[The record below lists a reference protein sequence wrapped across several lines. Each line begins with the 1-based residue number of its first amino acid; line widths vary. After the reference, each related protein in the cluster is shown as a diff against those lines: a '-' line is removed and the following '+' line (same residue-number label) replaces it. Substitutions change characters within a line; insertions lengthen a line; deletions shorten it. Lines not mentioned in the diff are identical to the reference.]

1 MLFVNN
7 PALAGIK
14 RTLRPNYAWSQATP
28 NDAKLDPNWDRSVKV
43 YPGMVFMKTRGN
55 AVTLLDGTGSPYGLV
70 GIYLGGDGIDECLP
84 SGNNSCPVWVLGPD
98 AEFEV
103 IAPAFDT
110 DASWVDPANGKVAL
124 VHAHTTGPKRGKL
137 CPAGTAG
144 ASTLPVARLIR
155 VDSANKIVVG
165 GLNVVDAV

>member
-14 RTLRPNYAWSQATP
+14 RTIRPNYAWSQATP
-28 NDAKLDPNWDRSVKV
+28 NDAKLDPNWDRSVPV

-55 AVTLLDGTGSPYGLV
+55 AVTLINGTGDPYGLV

-98 AEFEV
+98 SEFEV
-103 IAPAFDT
+103 LAPAFDT
-110 DASWVDPANGKVAL
+110 AASWVDPADGTVAL
-124 VHAHTTGPKRGKL
+124 VHAHTSGAKRGKL

-165 GLNVVDAV
+165 GLNVVDAI

>member
-1 MLFVNN
+1 MGGRRACLHVPFERFPQV
-7 PALAGIK
+7 AGG
-14 RTLRPNYAWSQATP
+14 LQ
-28 NDAKLDPNWDRSVKV
+28 
-43 YPGMVFMKTRGN
+43 PGDLVFF
-55 AVTLLDGTGSPYGLV
+55 YGLDHM

-98 AEFEV
+98 SEFE
-103 IAPAFDT
+103 ILAPAFDT
-110 DASWVDPANGKVAL
+110 EASWVDPADGTVAL
-124 VHAHTTGPKRGKL
+124 VHAHTTGAKRGKL

-165 GLNVVDAV
+165 GLNVVDAI